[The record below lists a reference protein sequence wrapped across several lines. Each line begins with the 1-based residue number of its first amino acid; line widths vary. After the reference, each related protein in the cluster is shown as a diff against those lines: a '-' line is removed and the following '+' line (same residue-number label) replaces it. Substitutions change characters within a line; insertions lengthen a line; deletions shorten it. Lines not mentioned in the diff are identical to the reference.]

1 MDSKK
6 LVPGDIVKVTIG
18 DNVPADIRLIELNS
32 ISLQVEEAPLTGES
46 VSVQKTTDQMASGGD
61 ILQD

>member
-1 MDSKK
+1 MDAKK
-6 LVPGDIVKVTIG
+6 LVPGDIVKVSIG
-18 DNVPADIRLIELNS
+18 DNVPADIRLIELNL

-46 VSVQKTTDQMASGGD
+46 VSVQKITDQMTSGGD

>member
-6 LVPGDIVKVTIG
+6 LVPGDIVKVSMG
-18 DNVPADIRLIELNS
+18 DNVPADIRLVELNS

-46 VSVQKTTDQMASGGD
+46 VSVQKVTDQMASGGD

>member
-1 MDSKK
+1 MDAKK
-6 LVPGDIVKVTIG
+6 LVPGDIVKVAIG
-18 DNVPADIRLIELNS
+18 DNVPADIRLVELNS

-46 VSVQKTTDQMASGGD
+46 VSVQKVTDQMTSGGD